1 MKEELIR
8 LDESYLPEIAQMY
21 RAAFA
26 GDPWNDDWSDEAQ
39 LIEYIRDV
47 SCYFK
52 GLNYGLLIDGKLS
65 AVALG
70 SIRHWWEGTNYDLEE
85 LCVDTSLQ
93 GLGIG
98 SRFMKLVEQDIKSMG
113 LAGIF
118 LQTDNDMPAYKFYKK
133 NGYRELTEHVSFYK
147 SVK

>member
-8 LDESYLPEIAQMY
+8 LDESYLTAIAEMY
-21 RAAFA
+21 RNAFA
-26 GDPWNDDWSDEAQ
+26 GDPWNDDWSDTSQ
-39 LIEYIRDV
+39 LTEYIRDV
-47 SCYFK
+47 SCYFQ

-70 SIRHWWEGTNYDLEE
+70 SIRHWWEGTNYNLEE
-85 LCVDTSLQ
+85 LCVSKDLQ
-93 GLGIG
+93 GQGIG
-98 SRFMKLVEQDIKSMG
+98 SRFMNLIEEDVKSMG

-118 LQTDNDMPAYKFYKK
+118 LQTDNDMPSYKFYRK
-133 NGYRELTEHVSFYK
+133 NGYHELGEHVSFYK